1 MHELI
6 KKHKNR
12 FSRFALVG
20 FASTAIDF
28 SILLT
33 LKTFGLPIIPAN
45 ITSSSLAFIFSFS
58 ANKKYTF
65 KTTDTNIVREIILY
79 IILTLIGIWGLQSL
93 VIWLTVEPVT
103 HLLGGNKTYGLIA
116 SKLIATVFSMIWNYI
131 AYSKFVFHHKQDV

>member
-6 KKHKNR
+6 KKHKSR

-20 FASTAIDF
+20 FASTIIDF

-33 LKTFGLPIIPAN
+33 LKTLGLPVIPAN

-65 KTTDTNIVREIILY
+65 KTTDTNIVREITLY
-79 IILTLIGIWGLQSL
+79 IILTLIGLWGWQTL
-93 VIWLTVEPVT
+93 VILPTTGPLT

-116 SKLIATVFSMIWNYI
+116 AKLIATGVSMIWNYVT
-131 AYSKFVFHHKQDV
+131 YSKFVFHHKQDV